1 MIPWVHESCKAW
13 ARHRRWLDAQTE
25 LGWPS
30 RSMLGKLMDEGPGA
44 GSSGGTFGSS
54 VPISDPPKDYAGIS
68 FALQR
73 MISGYALRQQAEV
86 VQVHYLGTGDVKT
99 KAAALEI
106 SVSQYWDF
114 LHSAHA
120 YFAGFLDAGEVNS
133 GKN

>member
-54 VPISDPPKDYAGIS
+54 VPVSDPPKDYAGIS

-120 YFAGFLDAGEVNS
+120 YFAGFLDAGGVNS

>member
-13 ARHRRWLDAQTE
+13 ARHRRWLEAQTE

-73 MISGYALRQQAEV
+73 MISGYALRRQAEV

-99 KAAALEI
+99 KAAALQM

-120 YFAGFLDAGEVNS
+120 YFAGFLEAGENNS
-133 GKN
+133 GTN

>member
-13 ARHRRWLDAQTE
+13 ARHRRWMDAQTE

-73 MISGYALRQQAEV
+73 MISGYALRRQAEV

-99 KAAALEI
+99 KAAALQM

-120 YFAGFLDAGEVNS
+120 YFAGFLEAGESNS
-133 GKN
+133 GTN